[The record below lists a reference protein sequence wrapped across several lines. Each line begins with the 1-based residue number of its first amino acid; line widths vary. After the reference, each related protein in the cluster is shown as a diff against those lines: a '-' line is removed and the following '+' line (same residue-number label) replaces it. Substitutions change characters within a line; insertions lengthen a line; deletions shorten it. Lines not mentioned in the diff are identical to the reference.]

1 MAESGRCR
9 AVSAAKSVILNV
21 SGGQCRVRMV
31 RDPFAD
37 EETPELQAVLD
48 ALDDEDCRAI
58 VSVLEEPLTASEI
71 SERSGV
77 PLSTTYRK
85 LELLTESSLLYEGVE
100 VRSDG
105 QHASRYAI
113 DFEEV
118 VISLDEELSL
128 TVDISHRARTP
139 DQRLENLWSEVRKE
153 T

>member
-1 MAESGRCR
+1 
-9 AVSAAKSVILNV
+9 
-21 SGGQCRVRMV
+21 MV

-48 ALDDEDCRAI
+48 ALDDEDCRDI

>member
-1 MAESGRCR
+1 
-9 AVSAAKSVILNV
+9 
-21 SGGQCRVRMV
+21 MV

-58 VSVLEEPLTASEI
+58 VSVLGEPLTASEI
-71 SERSGV
+71 SDRSGV

>member
-1 MAESGRCR
+1 
-9 AVSAAKSVILNV
+9 
-21 SGGQCRVRMV
+21 MV

-37 EETPELQAVLD
+37 EETPELQTVLD

-71 SERSGV
+71 SDRSGV

-118 VISLDEELSL
+118 VIGLDEELAL

>member
-1 MAESGRCR
+1 
-9 AVSAAKSVILNV
+9 
-21 SGGQCRVRMV
+21 MV
-31 RDPFAD
+31 RDSVAD
-37 EETPELQAVLD
+37 EETPQLTTVLD
-48 ALDDEDCRAI
+48 ALDDEDCREI
-58 VSVLEEPLTASEI
+58 VSALSEPMTASEI
-71 SERSGV
+71 SEASGV

-85 LELLTESSLLYEGVE
+85 LELLTDSSLLYEGVE

-118 VISLDEELSL
+118 VIALDEARDFE
-128 TVDISHRARTP
+128 VDVAGRARSP

>member
-1 MAESGRCR
+1 
-9 AVSAAKSVILNV
+9 
-21 SGGQCRVRMV
+21 MV
-31 RDPFAD
+31 RDPVAE
-37 EETPELQAVLD
+37 EETPTLTTVLD

-58 VSVLEEPLTASEI
+58 VGVLAEPMTANEI
-71 SERSGV
+71 SEASGV

-85 LELLTESSLLYEGVE
+85 LELLTDSSLLYEGVE

-118 VISLDEELSL
+118 VIALDESREFE
-128 TVDISHRARTP
+128 VDIAHRARSP

>member
-1 MAESGRCR
+1 
-9 AVSAAKSVILNV
+9 
-21 SGGQCRVRMV
+21 MV
-31 RDPFAD
+31 RDPVAD
-37 EETPELQAVLD
+37 EEAVELTTVLD

-58 VSVLEEPLTASEI
+58 VSVLAEPMTASEI
-71 SERSGV
+71 SEESGV

-85 LELLTESSLLYEGVE
+85 LELLTDSSLLYEGVE

-118 VISLDEELSL
+118 VISLDEAREFE
-128 TVDISHRARTP
+128 VDISHRPRSP

>member
-1 MAESGRCR
+1 
-9 AVSAAKSVILNV
+9 
-21 SGGQCRVRMV
+21 MV
-31 RDPFAD
+31 RDPLAD
-37 EETPELQAVLD
+37 EAMPELTTVLD

-58 VSVLEEPLTASEI
+58 VSVLSEPMTASEI
-71 SERSGV
+71 SEESGV

-118 VISLDEELSL
+118 VMSLDEELSL
-128 TVDISHRARTP
+128 T
-139 DQRLENLWSEVRKE
+139 
-153 T
+153 

>member
-1 MAESGRCR
+1 
-9 AVSAAKSVILNV
+9 
-21 SGGQCRVRMV
+21 MV
-31 RDPFAD
+31 RDPAAE
-37 EETPELQAVLD
+37 EETPELTTVLD
-48 ALDDEDCRAI
+48 ALDDEDCRRI
-58 VSVLEEPLTASEI
+58 VGALSEPMTANEI
-71 SERSGV
+71 SEASGV

-85 LELLTESSLLYEGVE
+85 LELLTDSSLLYEGVE

-118 VISLDEELSL
+118 VIALDEAREFD
-128 TVDISHRARTP
+128 VDIAHRARSP